1 MSLVFGQLTIKI
13 EVYLIGKRKKIN
25 IIIRQMTQ
33 HHILRL
39 NKFNGQ
45 KQWRKQWSCE
55 GGRLIKGFSEVEI
68 ILSKCI
74 LSRPFLPY
82 FLHLLSSPFN
92 ILFSLCCDFEK
103 SFESIINPFC
113 IVEFLIFPN

>member
-13 EVYLIGKRKKIN
+13 GVYLIGKRKKIN

-45 KQWRKQWSCE
+45 KQ
-55 GGRLIKGFSEVEI
+55 
-68 ILSKCI
+68 
-74 LSRPFLPY
+74 
-82 FLHLLSSPFN
+82 
-92 ILFSLCCDFEK
+92 
-103 SFESIINPFC
+103 
-113 IVEFLIFPN
+113 